1 LKSKKEQKEFE
12 SKKRQNEE
20 EKEEVEEDYEDE
32 VSPRIET
39 EPNEGAK

>member
-1 LKSKKEQKEFE
+1 LKSKKEQKEFD
-12 SKKRQNEE
+12 SKKRLKE